1 MDLGFTED
9 YQSDSVY
16 EAKYGFPYSIITLK
30 LTKRIYLDWEKE
42 TRLCWIVRTDK
53 EGYIQAKRPIY
64 NLNHLKD
71 VVAFF
76 LEKDKK
82 NDEKLDPPAWAQ
94 YA

>member
-1 MDLGFTED
+1 
-9 YQSDSVY
+9 
-16 EAKYGFPYSIITLK
+16 
-30 LTKRIYLDWEKE
+30 LDWEKE

-53 EGYIQAKRPIY
+53 EDYIQAKRPIY

-82 NDEKLDPPAWAQ
+82 DDEKLDPPVWAQ